1 MHRREWSV
9 RQRILFTN
17 LLMLAFIFVAIAV
30 INWILIKGYAGA
42 MEDMVKQELGR
53 IHSEEQLKQFAGELT
68 IRSGSFYAVVLL
80 DIGFCALAFFLIS
93 IFFTNHLTR
102 RILYPLDLLQE
113 GSERVRNKNL
123 TEDIVYT
130 GETEFVNVCGTFNEM
145 QHSILEEKEQIRR
158 YEKART
164 DMISGISHDLRT
176 PLTAI
181 QGTVKGLIDGVADTP
196 QMQKKFLERAYEQ
209 SREMDRMLEQ
219 LLLLSRMETGHIPVH
234 AVEMNLE
241 DFLRGFVSSVSETSG
256 RQTVLEVCSAKE
268 PVYISA
274 DPDWINR
281 MLQNLFE
288 NSRKYSDK
296 DLCVIHIFLQKN
308 NDCAQITFADN
319 GPGVPADKLPH
330 LFDEF
335 YRADESRNKVKGNGL
350 GLYIVKSLT
359 ESMGGTVSAENAD
372 GLRITMSFPLCSAPL
387 TGEENNYG

>member
-93 IFFTNHLTR
+93 VFFTNHLTR

-196 QMQKKFLERAYEQ
+196 QMQKKFLERAYER

-281 MLQNLFE
+281 MLQNLLE